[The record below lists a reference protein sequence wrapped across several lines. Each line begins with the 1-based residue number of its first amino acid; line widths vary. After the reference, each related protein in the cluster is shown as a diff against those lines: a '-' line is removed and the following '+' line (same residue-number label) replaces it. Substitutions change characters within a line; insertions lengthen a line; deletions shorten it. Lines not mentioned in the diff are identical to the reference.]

1 MGISSRS
8 RERPRAPFNR
18 NLLNELLDLA
28 AGGCATLKQAQFE
41 ALGVT
46 L

>member
-1 MGISSRS
+1 RGH
-8 RERPRAPFNR
+8 PLYR

-28 AGGCATLKQAQFE
+28 AGGCATLKQAQSE